1 LGLFNELIDALKSHD
16 LDVANVRGQGYD
28 NGSNMKGKHQ
38 GVQKRLLEINPRA
51 LYMPCACHSLNLT
64 LCDMAQSCRT
74 AISFFGVIQ
83 RIYALFSRSTKR
95 WKILLDNVPKFTVK
109 SLSST
114 RWESRIKSVQA
125 IRYQAP
131 EIRSALKQLEKSA
144 FEDRDP
150 NAVSDA
156 QGLVT
161 SLESFEFLVGLV
173 IWHDIL
179 FAMNMV
185 SKKLQSNIM
194 CMDVALKQIQGV
206 ISFFKNYRDEGF
218 NASITS
224 AKSMA
229 CDLGIEPEFPTRR
242 RAIRKRHFDEG
253 TSNQVEEQQSAEE
266 SFRVNFFLVI
276 TDMAITSLTNRFE
289 QLTEF
294 KGVFGFLFNS
304 RNLKSLDNDNLRK
317 ACINFVQMFTHGSS
331 SDVELNNFFSE
342 LKVLQV
348 TLPDRLMSAHEI
360 LEFVLDAN
368 CYPNVSIAY
377 RILLI
382 VPVTVASAERSFTK
396 LKLTKNYLRSTMS
409 QERLNGLAICSI
421 ERNILD
427 TIDLDTIINDFASR
441 NARRHFLL

>member
-1 LGLFNELIDALKSHD
+1 MG
-16 LDVANVRGQGYD
+16 
-28 NGSNMKGKHQ
+28 
-38 GVQKRLLEINPRA
+38 
-51 LYMPCACHSLNLT
+51 
-64 LCDMAQSCRT
+64 
-74 AISFFGVIQ
+74 
-83 RIYALFSRSTKR
+83 
-95 WKILLDNVPKFTVK
+95 ILL
-109 SLSST
+109 LQ
-114 RWESRIKSVQA
+114 I
-125 IRYQAP
+125 
-131 EIRSALKQLEKSA
+131 
-144 FEDRDP
+144 
-150 NAVSDA
+150 
-156 QGLVT
+156 
-161 SLESFEFLVGLV
+161 
-173 IWHDIL
+173 
-179 FAMNMV
+179 NMV

-206 ISFFKNYRDEGF
+206 ISLFKNYRDEGF
-218 NASITS
+218 SASITS

-229 CDLGIEPEFPTRR
+229 CDLGIEPDLPTRR

-377 RILLI
+377 RILLT